1 MESLAFLHYAVACQ
15 APTPPPQL
23 RSFGAGMRVVSLAV
37 LLCVGETL
45 SEVMLSDRAAAQAQT
60 NAIGTGI
67 VNTRDNVGVRTRSS
81 PNGAIVGGR
90 VEGMRVFLTG
100 RQADAGGL
108 RWAQL
113 TDGTWVATPYIAYE
127 NTATLV
133 VQPVFESWNTDVG
146 AGSRAIVRT
155 RLGVGVNTRNR
166 PAGAPV
172 GGRAEGTRV
181 ALTGAQADA
190 GGFRWAQ
197 LSDGTWAATPYL
209 ALERVTTPSPAPP
222 PPPEPQP
229 EPTPP
234 QGVTQRIQFAP
245 GETSAIV
252 SNTVRQGTR
261 DTYLL
266 QAQGN
271 QTLSAQLTSTQN
283 SASFQVVAPDGTTLV
298 EETTNWQGELPADG
312 DYQIIVRSPQGD
324 TNYSLTVS
332 ITEPQPPQG
341 ITERIQFAPG
351 ETSATLSNTVARDV
365 SNTYLLRATL
375 NQTLSVNLTST
386 QNDAVFRVVAPDG
399 TTLVQETTN
408 WQGTLPA
415 SGDYR
420 VIVRSQRGGA
430 SYTLNVSIT
439 QPEPT
444 PTPTQPSP
452 GTTERIEFPP
462 GEIATT
468 LNGTVEPDTP
478 TTYLLNVQREEF
490 ISVTLDAAQDN
501 AVLDIV
507 DPNGTTL
514 EQGVN
519 FWNGTSSMPGDYR
532 IIVRAE
538 QGSANYSLRVS
549 AANL

>member
-1 MESLAFLHYAVACQ
+1 VSFQVVAPDGTTLVEETTNWQGELPADGDYQIIVRSPQGDANYSLTVSIT
-15 APTPPPQL
+15 TPPP
-23 RSFGAGMRVVSLAV
+23 
-37 LLCVGETL
+37 
-45 SEVMLSDRAAAQAQT
+45 
-60 NAIGTGI
+60 
-67 VNTRDNVGVRTRSS
+67 
-81 PNGAIVGGR
+81 
-90 VEGMRVFLTG
+90 
-100 RQADAGGL
+100 
-108 RWAQL
+108 
-113 TDGTWVATPYIAYE
+113 
-127 NTATLV
+127 
-133 VQPVFESWNTDVG
+133 
-146 AGSRAIVRT
+146 
-155 RLGVGVNTRNR
+155 
-166 PAGAPV
+166 
-172 GGRAEGTRV
+172 
-181 ALTGAQADA
+181 
-190 GGFRWAQ
+190 
-197 LSDGTWAATPYL
+197 
-209 ALERVTTPSPAPP
+209 
-222 PPPEPQP
+222 
-229 EPTPP
+229 P
-234 QGVTQRIQFAP
+234 QGITERIEFAP
-245 GETSAIV
+245 GETSATL

-271 QTLSAQLTSTQN
+271 QTLSAQLTSTEN
-283 SASFQVVAPDGTTLV
+283 NASFQVVAPDGTTLV

-324 TNYSLTVS
+324 ANYSLTVS
-332 ITEPQPPQG
+332 ITTPPPPQG

-365 SNTYLLRATL
+365 SNTYLLRAAL

-386 QNDAVFRVVAPDG
+386 QNDAVFRIVAPDG
-399 TTLVQETTN
+399 TTLVQETRN

-439 QPEPT
+439 EPEPT

-519 FWNGTSSMPGDYR
+519 FWNGTSSIPGDYR